1 MQSVLKEIIITQ
13 LMLLPALSDK
23 YLAQESSYVVDAAQW
38 LKNTEIKL
46 APLRSPLVSTLSS
59 LRGLIEACDDGYQ
72 DPSVQSHSRSKRKG
86 KRAFVAATL
95 SKAEQQLNEEL
106 QRIEQHFSEANDKL
120 AQLLAL
126 GFAKQPL
133 PIPETLTTH
142 YLDSIW
148 QTLGEH
154 TDTQTMFLYLQ
165 ARYSATDRRYLLQQL
180 LHNMLA
186 QQ

>member
-1 MQSVLKEIIITQ
+1 MQSVLKETIITQ

-38 LKNTEIKL
+38 LKDTEVKL
-46 APLRSPLVSTLSS
+46 APLRSPLVSALSS

-95 SKAEQQLNEEL
+95 SKAEHQLHEEL